1 MNLKEMRDFL
11 NDLPEE
17 FDEYYV
23 INGEVGV
30 KEGVEGVDDM
40 VYRCD
45 KPVISIFID
54 EEGGEICFLHQT
66 REDVALIYDFEE
78 EEKKEDEN
86 TEEDKG

>member
-1 MNLKEMRDFL
+1 MNLKEMKEFL
-11 NDLPEE
+11 NGLPEE

-23 INGEVGV
+23 INGEVGI
-30 KEGVEGVDDM
+30 KEGEDGGEDM

-54 EEGGEICFLHQT
+54 EEGGEVCLLHQT

-78 EEKKEDEN
+78 EEKKDDGD